1 MRNLTGRLKS
11 FVYIYIVC
19 IGLFHLYTAIFGS
32 LEAYLQRNVH
42 LLWVLPM
49 CFILYPASKKSPM
62 ETVPWYDWLL
72 AISSALPGLY
82 VIFNYEFIIYRMVQV
97 DPVTTTQIAL
107 GLLLVV
113 LLLEGTRRVV
123 GLPLAIIGALFA
135 LYMYFGHYMPGVF
148 RTYPFSF
155 DRIIEHFYLTDE
167 GIFSSSL
174 GISATYVMIFLIFGG
189 FLEKSGTGAFFME
202 LAEAFAGHSAGGPAK
217 ISVLSSAFFGSI
229 SGSAVANVYATGT
242 FTIPLMKRTGYS
254 PTFAGAV
261 EAVASTGGQL
271 MPPVMGAGAFIMAA
285 FLGVP
290 YKNIMIAAF
299 IPAVLYYVAVLVM
312 VHMRA
317 LKIGLRGLPREQLP
331 SRLSVL
337 KKSYLFI
344 PLGVLVA
351 MLLYGY
357 TPMKAAVISIGLAWV
372 MSFFNKGYRMGP
384 KAIVDAIY
392 DGSKNI
398 FIVAIAC
405 ATAGIVVGS
414 VTLTGFGFKV
424 VSFIFSLAMNLPFL
438 ALVLVMVLSIILGM
452 GLPTT
457 AAYIVA
463 SALTVPALVKL
474 GFTALAANM
483 FVFYFAVISNI
494 TPPVALAAYAASS
507 LSGASPDKTG
517 FQAMRLGILAFIVPF
532 VFCYDSSFLMQG
544 SILNCT
550 IAFVGGICSAVAFSC
565 ALEGYLYERIKVI
578 LRVLFSVSGVMCI
591 WPIIPIRIIGIIVFV
606 VLYIVVRKLSI
617 NDRQSQD

>member
-1 MRNLTGRLKS
+1 MRS
-11 FVYIYIVC
+11 FVYVYIVC
-19 IGLFHLYTAIFGS
+19 MGLFHLYTAVFGS

-42 LLWVLPM
+42 LLWILPLT
-49 CFILYPASKKSPM
+49 FLLFPPTKQSPKDR
-62 ETVPWYDWLL
+62 VPWFDWLL
-72 AISSALPGLY
+72 AFLATLPGLY
-82 VIFNYEFIIYRMVQV
+82 VIFNYESIIYRMIQV
-97 DPVTTTQIAL
+97 DSVTVIQIVM
-107 GLLLVV
+107 GTLLVV

-135 LYMYFGHYMPGVF
+135 LYMYFGHYMPGIF
-148 RTYPFSF
+148 KAYPFSF

-167 GIFSSSL
+167 GIFSSPL

-189 FLEKSGTGAFFME
+189 FLEKSGTGAYFME
-202 LAEAFAGHSAGGPAK
+202 LAEAFAGHSPGGPAK

-229 SGSAVANVYATGT
+229 SGSAVANVYATGA

-261 EAVASTGGQL
+261 EAVASTGGQI
-271 MPPVMGAGAFIMAA
+271 MPPLMGAGAFIMAA

-290 YKNIMIAAF
+290 YRNIIIAAF
-299 IPAVLYYVAVLVM
+299 VPAVLYYVAVLVM
-312 VHMRA
+312 VHIRA
-317 LKIGLRGLPREQLP
+317 LKIGLKGLPREELP
-331 SRLSVL
+331 SRTNVI
-337 KKSYLFI
+337 KKSYLLI
-344 PLGVLVA
+344 PLGGLVV

-357 TPMKAAVISIGLAWV
+357 TPMRAAVISIALAWA
-372 MSFFNKGYRMGP
+372 MSLFDKHHRMGP
-384 KAIVDAIY
+384 RAIIDAIH

-438 ALVLVMVLSIILGM
+438 ALLLVMALSIILGM

-507 LSGASPDKTG
+507 LAGANPDKTG

-532 VFCYDSSFLMQG
+532 AFCYDGGLLLQANASY
-544 SILNCT
+544 SIL
-550 IAFVGGICSAVAFSC
+550 ALLGGLFSAVALGC
-565 ALEGYLYERIKVI
+565 ALEGYSNKPIGLL
-578 LRVLFSVSGVMCI
+578 LRSLFLVFSVCCL
-591 WPIIPIRIIGIIVFV
+591 WPMATIKLIGIVAITTLFV
-606 VLYIVVRKLSI
+606 LARRGSFHK
-617 NDRQSQD
+617 NDM

>member
-1 MRNLTGRLKS
+1 MRS
-11 FVYIYIVC
+11 FVYVYIVC
-19 IGLFHLYTAIFGS
+19 MGLFHLYTAVFGS

-42 LLWVLPM
+42 LLWVLPLT
-49 CFILYPASKKSPM
+49 FLLFPPTKQSPKDR
-62 ETVPWYDWLL
+62 VPWFDWLL
-72 AISSALPGLY
+72 AFLATLPGLY
-82 VIFNYEFIIYRMVQV
+82 VIFNYESIIYRMIQV
-97 DPVTTTQIAL
+97 DPVTVTQIVM
-107 GLLLVV
+107 GTLLVV

-135 LYMYFGHYMPGVF
+135 LYMYFGHYMPGIF
-148 RTYPFSF
+148 RAYPFSF

-167 GIFSSSL
+167 GIFSSPL

-189 FLEKSGTGAFFME
+189 FLEKSGTGAYFME
-202 LAEAFAGHSAGGPAK
+202 LAEAFAGHSPGGPAK

-229 SGSAVANVYATGT
+229 SGSAVANVYATGA

-261 EAVASTGGQL
+261 EAVASTGGQI
-271 MPPVMGAGAFIMAA
+271 MPPLMGAGAFIMAA

-290 YKNIMIAAF
+290 YRNIMIAAF
-299 IPAVLYYVAVLVM
+299 VPAVLYYVAVLVM
-312 VHMRA
+312 VHIRA
-317 LKIGLRGLPREQLP
+317 LKIGLKGLPREELP
-331 SRLSVL
+331 SRANVI
-337 KKSYLFI
+337 KKSYLLI
-344 PLGVLVA
+344 PLGGLVV

-357 TPMKAAVISIGLAWV
+357 TPMRAAVISIALAWV
-372 MSFFNKGYRMGP
+372 MSLFDKHHRMGP
-384 KAIVDAIY
+384 RAVIDAIH

-405 ATAGIVVGS
+405 ATAGVVVGS

-438 ALVLVMVLSIILGM
+438 ALLLVMALSIILGM

-507 LSGASPDKTG
+507 LAGANPDKTG
-517 FQAMRLGILAFIVPF
+517 FQAMRLGLLAFIVPF
-532 VFCYDSSFLMQG
+532 AFCYDGGLLLQANAVYG
-544 SILNCT
+544 IL
-550 IAFVGGICSAVAFSC
+550 ALLGGLFSAVALGC
-565 ALEGYLYERIKVI
+565 ALEGYSNKPIGLLLRSLFLVFGVCCLWPMATIKLISIVAI
-578 LRVLFSVSGVMCI
+578 ITLFVLARRGSF
-591 WPIIPIRIIGIIVFV
+591 
-606 VLYIVVRKLSI
+606 YK
-617 NDRQSQD
+617 NDI

>member
-1 MRNLTGRLKS
+1 MRS
-11 FVYIYIVC
+11 FVYVYIVC
-19 IGLFHLYTAIFGS
+19 MGLFHLYTAVFGS

-42 LLWVLPM
+42 LLWVLPLT
-49 CFILYPASKKSPM
+49 FLLFPPTKQSPKDR
-62 ETVPWYDWLL
+62 VPWFDWLL
-72 AISSALPGLY
+72 AFLATLPGLY
-82 VIFNYEFIIYRMVQV
+82 VIFNYESIIYRMIQV
-97 DPVTTTQIAL
+97 DPVTVTQIVI
-107 GLLLVV
+107 GTLLVV

-135 LYMYFGHYMPGVF
+135 LYMYFGHYMPGIF
-148 RTYPFSF
+148 RAYPFSF

-167 GIFSSSL
+167 GIFSSPL

-189 FLEKSGTGAFFME
+189 FLEKSGTGTYFME
-202 LAEAFAGHSAGGPAK
+202 LAEAFAGHSPGGPAK

-229 SGSAVANVYATGT
+229 SGSAVANVYATGA

-261 EAVASTGGQL
+261 EAVASTGGQI
-271 MPPVMGAGAFIMAA
+271 MPPLMGAGAFIMAA

-290 YKNIMIAAF
+290 YRNIMIAAF
-299 IPAVLYYVAVLVM
+299 VPAVLYYVAVLVM
-312 VHMRA
+312 VHIRA
-317 LKIGLRGLPREQLP
+317 LKIGLKGLPREELP
-331 SRLSVL
+331 SRANVI
-337 KKSYLFI
+337 KKSYLLI
-344 PLGVLVA
+344 PLGGLVV

-357 TPMKAAVISIGLAWV
+357 TPMRAAVISIALAWA
-372 MSFFNKGYRMGP
+372 MSLFDKHYRMGP
-384 KAIVDAIY
+384 RAVIDAIH

-438 ALVLVMVLSIILGM
+438 ALLLVMALSIILGM

-507 LSGASPDKTG
+507 LAGANPDKTG
-517 FQAMRLGILAFIVPF
+517 FQAMRLGLLAFVVPF
-532 VFCYDSSFLMQG
+532 AFCYDGGLLLQG
-544 SILNCT
+544 NAVSNIL
-550 IAFVGGICSAVAFSC
+550 VLLGGLFSAVALGC
-565 ALEGYLYERIKVI
+565 ALEGYSNKPIGLLSRSLFLVFGVCCLWPMATIK
-578 LRVLFSVSGVMCI
+578 L
-591 WPIIPIRIIGIIVFV
+591 IGIVAIITLFV
-606 VLYIVVRKLSI
+606 LARRGSFHK
-617 NDRQSQD
+617 NDM